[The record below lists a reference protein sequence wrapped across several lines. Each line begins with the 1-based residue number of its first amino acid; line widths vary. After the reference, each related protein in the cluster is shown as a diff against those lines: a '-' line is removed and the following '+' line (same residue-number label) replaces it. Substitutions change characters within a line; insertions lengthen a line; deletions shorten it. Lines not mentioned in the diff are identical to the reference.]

1 MAKSGKKK
9 PASDSRNR
17 VVSTNRKAR
26 HDYVLEDTFEAG
38 LVLTGTEIKSIR
50 AGNVNLVDSYV
61 QAKDGEMWLLNCHI
75 APYDPASRENHDPR
89 RPRKLLLHKRE
100 IARLISRVNERG
112 YTIVPTRLY
121 LKEGLAKLEIA
132 LARGKRL
139 YDKRATLSKEQ
150 SQRDIERALKQ
161 RSRDY

>member
-161 RSRDY
+161 HSRDY